1 MVEVKRCA
9 VYTRKSSEE
18 GLEQDFNSL
27 HAQREAC
34 EAFIKS
40 QAGEGWR
47 LLRTAYDDGGFSGG
61 TMARPALQQL
71 LEDIRQKRVD
81 VIVVYKVDRLT
92 RSLADFAKMV
102 EAFDQHG
109 VSFVAVTQQFNTT
122 TSMGR
127 LTLNVLLSFAQFER
141 EVTGER
147 IRDKIAASKKKG
159 LWMGGMVPLG
169 YDVVARR
176 LVINLPEAETV
187 RAIYKRYLEVGSIR
201 LLKQDL
207 ESRGI
212 VSKRRLS
219 KAGQQSG
226 GRAFSRGALYEL
238 LANPIYL
245 GEIRHRKDRHPG
257 QHQAIVD
264 RELWDQ
270 VQQQLTQKAAHPR
283 GQTTN
288 TMSNMLAGKLFDE
301 AGQPLYVS
309 GTTKARRRYRYY
321 VSRNKSTGGKS
332 EGWRLA
338 APGIERAVIVGAAQ
352 ILKDDSAIGTMLHD
366 EAGFSAE
373 HLARALQSINA
384 CRTRL
389 ATEGEHGA
397 DTAALIDRVDLG
409 LNELQLT
416 LNLAQLVNPQVSN
429 DKCGALKM
437 KRSVPMQLRRRGVE
451 LRIVMAG
458 ETAAKPRIEPT
469 LIKAIARGRRW
480 FAELACN
487 RAQHTAAIAQREGV
501 HDSYVRRLL
510 PLAFLAPSVV
520 ETICAGRQPLELT
533 AEILTR
539 RTKLPLAWAEQEKV
553 LGLGVTAF

>member
-102 EAFDQHG
+102 EAVDQHSA
-109 VSFVAVTQQFNTT
+109 SFVAVTQQFNTT

-159 LWMGGMVPLG
+159 LWMGGTVPLG
-169 YDVVARR
+169 YDVVERR
-176 LVINLPEAETV
+176 LVINPPEAETV

-207 ESRGI
+207 EDHGV
-212 VSKRRLS
+212 VSKRRFS
-219 KAGQQSG
+219 KAGHQSG
-226 GRAFSRGALYEL
+226 GVAFSRGALYEL
-238 LANPIYL
+238 LANPIYV
-245 GEIRHRKDRHPG
+245 GEIRHRKDCHPG
-257 QHQAIVD
+257 QHEAVLD
-264 RELWDQ
+264 RKLWDQ
-270 VQQQLTQKAAHPR
+270 VQQQLSQKAAHPR
-283 GQTTN
+283 GQATSAMAN
-288 TMSNMLAGKLFDE
+288 LLAGKLFDE

-321 VSRNKSTGGKS
+321 VSRTKGTGGRS
-332 EGWRLA
+332 EEGWRLA
-338 APGIERAVIVGAAQ
+338 APGIERAVIAATAQ

-366 EAGFSAE
+366 EASFSAE
-373 HLARALQSINA
+373 NLASALQSIHA
-384 CRTRL
+384 YRMRL
-389 ATEGEHGA
+389 ETEGEHGA
-397 DTAALIDRVDLG
+397 DTSALIERVDLG

-416 LNLAQLVNPQVSN
+416 LNLAPLVNPQVSN
-429 DKCGALKM
+429 DKRGALKM

-458 ETAAKPRIEPT
+458 ETAAKPRFEPT
-469 LIKAIARGRRW
+469 LIKAIGRGGVGSPSS
-480 FAELACN
+480 
-487 RAQHTAAIAQREGV
+487 RAT
-501 HDSYVRRLL
+501 VRRTPPQLRNARVCTIATPDACFRSRFSRRPWL
-510 PLAFLAPSVV
+510 KLSAPGASLWTSPPRV
-520 ETICAGRQPLELT
+520 
-533 AEILTR
+533 
-539 RTKLPLAWAEQEKV
+539 
-553 LGLGVTAF
+553 